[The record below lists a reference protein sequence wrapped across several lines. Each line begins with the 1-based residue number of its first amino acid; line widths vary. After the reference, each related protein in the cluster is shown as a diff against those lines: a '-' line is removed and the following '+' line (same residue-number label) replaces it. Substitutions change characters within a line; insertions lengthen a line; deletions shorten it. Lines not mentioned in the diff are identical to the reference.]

1 MNPEL
6 ERKER
11 LSKYEGWRD
20 FAEGEPD
27 PEPDLLTKKQIRALS
42 DAARFEYNR
51 ARGSYHGNILV
62 RTREVDIAMEHLADQ
77 VESAMQG
84 PDRVKGASAIDAA
97 PSVGKSTILTRF
109 GREFHRSQIA
119 RYGRYLDDGDTLHI
133 PVCHIGFTGKMT
145 TKGLNGK
152 IFDFYNHPSV
162 HDRKRR
168 PATDDGLAAEAAD
181 AAVRHGTRLFVVD
194 DVHFLKPLTKD
205 GGEVAN
211 QLKWIANEYPVTFVY
226 AGVNLNDKGIL
237 EEGSILETAQTARRW
252 TLIPLNPFTIFDP
265 VREREWEQLI
275 RSIERRVVL
284 AEAYQGMLLSISDY
298 LFARSTGYIGSL
310 MTLITRGITRAIR
323 TGAERLDQELLDRVL
338 TDTAAERRRVETAA
352 AVQVFRE
359 TGRIPPW
366 AVSA

>member
-1 MNPEL
+1 MNQEL
-6 ERKER
+6 ERKQR
-11 LSKYEGWRD
+11 LSKYEGWCD
-20 FAEGEPD
+20 FAESDPV
-27 PEPDLLTKKQIRALS
+27 PEPDDLTKKQIGALNE
-42 DAARFEYNR
+42 DARFEYNT
-51 ARGSYHGNILV
+51 ARGRYHGSILV
-62 RTREVDIAMEHLADQ
+62 RTHQVEIAMEHLADQ

-84 PDRVKGASAIDAA
+84 PDRVKGASAIDAP

-119 RYGRYLDDGDTLHI
+119 RFGKYLDDGDTLHI

-168 PATDDGLAAEAAD
+168 PPTDDSLAAEAAD

-205 GGEVAN
+205 GGEVSN

-252 TLIPLNPFTIFDP
+252 TLIPLQPFSIFDP
-265 VREREWEQLI
+265 VAEAEWEQLVK
-275 RSIERRVVL
+275 SIERRVVL
-284 AEAYQGMLLSISDY
+284 AEAYQGMLLNISDY
-298 LFARSTGYIGSL
+298 LYVRSTGYIGSL

-323 TGAERLDQELLDRVL
+323 TGLERLDQNLLDRVL
-338 TDTAAERRRVETAA
+338 ADTAAERRRAETAA
-352 AVQVFRE
+352 AVEVFRT
-359 TGRIPPW
+359 TGRRPPW
-366 AVSA
+366 VDNG